1 MIRNNSLPSS
11 QAWADRLDRF
21 EHAGTNVASFCQ
33 AEGVSQA
40 SYYYWRRKIRDAQA
54 ASLAKPAKPAAT
66 LLPVA
71 LGPLDRP
78 QPSPRHTT
86 VMAVDLPGGI
96 HVRLE
101 VTARDQEAAS

>member
-1 MIRNNSLPSS
+1 MIRNKPLPSS
-11 QAWADRLDRF
+11 QVWADRLDRF
-21 EHAGTNVASFCQ
+21 EHAGTTVASFCQ
-33 AEGVSQA
+33 AEGVSLA

-54 ASLAKPAKPAAT
+54 AAPAKPAAT
-66 LLPVA
+66 FLPVT
-71 LGPLDRP
+71 LGPLGRP

-101 VTARDQEAAS
+101 VTASDQETAS

>member
-1 MIRNNSLPSS
+1 MTRDNSLPNS
-11 QAWADRLDRF
+11 QGWADRLDRF
-21 EHAGTNVASFCQ
+21 EHAGTTVANFCL

-54 ASLAKPAKPAAT
+54 AALAKPANPTAT
-66 LLPVA
+66 FLPVA

-101 VTARDQEAAS
+101 VTASDQEAAS